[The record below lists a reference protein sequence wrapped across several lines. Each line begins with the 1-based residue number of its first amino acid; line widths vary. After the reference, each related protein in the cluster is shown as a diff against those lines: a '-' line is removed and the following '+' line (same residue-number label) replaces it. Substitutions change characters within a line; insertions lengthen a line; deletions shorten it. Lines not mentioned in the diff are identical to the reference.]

1 MTSHVH
7 EDAKSITVRLES
19 ARAGPLGMGRAFT
32 FDHVFDATSQQPEI
46 FEEVAAPLVDAV
58 LDGFN
63 AVCFAYGQT
72 GSGKTYTMH
81 GASTKG
87 DSRGLMVRSVERLLD
102 GIKQR
107 SSAQASY
114 TVSCS
119 FLQLYQETAT
129 DCLSRGSPPLR
140 MREGDGGRVHVEGL
154 RQEPISSIADA
165 VRLIAAASS
174 NRVTAG
180 TNTNAESSRSHAVF
194 TLKVTAELQ
203 GDEPGGG
210 CGLSACAQPR
220 FICDLAGSERRRTRT
235 RADATARG
243 VQHQQVALGA
253 WQCDRGPRLQH
264 SAHARAIPRLQAH
277 SAPA

>member
-1 MTSHVH
+1 MASTSRRAQTSTSSSSARARVRSEPSPLRLGVPLSCAVSDSSVVGDKGANMTLQDYKARIAAATPLAQLHGSNSNSVPPSMPQTPTRSATSRSHPATPSRSATATPRSLPYANLDVYVRVRPCRAPVVTSHVH

-46 FEEVAAPLVDAV
+46 FDEVAAPLVDAV

-114 TVSCS
+114 TVSC
-119 FLQLYQETAT
+119 
-129 DCLSRGSPPLR
+129 
-140 MREGDGGRVHVEGL
+140 
-154 RQEPISSIADA
+154 
-165 VRLIAAASS
+165 
-174 NRVTAG
+174 
-180 TNTNAESSRSHAVF
+180 
-194 TLKVTAELQ
+194 
-203 GDEPGGG
+203 
-210 CGLSACAQPR
+210 
-220 FICDLAGSERRRTRT
+220 
-235 RADATARG
+235 
-243 VQHQQVALGA
+243 
-253 WQCDRGPRLQH
+253 
-264 SAHARAIPRLQAH
+264 
-277 SAPA
+277 